1 MSLKSSTKSEKANL
15 WTLEVSIDAETF
27 EEAQKKAFA
36 KMKNR
41 ISIPGFRKGKVP
53 RHMAEKFYGEGFL
66 YEDALEICYPN
77 EVEAAIKESELDVV
91 GTENAD
97 IKSIG
102 KDGVELTIEVYTKPD
117 VEVKAYKGLEAS
129 VKKLEVTDEEI
140 QSKIDSLVERNARII
155 TVEDRAAADG
165 DITVIDFEGF
175 TDGVAFDG
183 GKGEDYELT
192 LGSGTFIPGF
202 EDQIIGHNAGEE
214 FDVNV
219 TFPTEYDEKLADK
232 DAVFKVKLKEIK
244 FKELP
249 EVNDEFAQ
257 DAADCDTVDDLKKQL
272 KEEVEEQ
279 KKSEQDGEIRQQVF
293 EQLAE
298 NVVADIPH
306 VMVDDELDN
315 QIRDL
320 DYRLS
325 SQGMN
330 FSLYLQYMGMTLD
343 DYKEK
348 AKDGAEKNVKIRL
361 ALEKIAELEKLEVSD
376 VDLET
381 EYAKYAEQYNM
392 EVEQIK
398 NAIPADGLKKDLT
411 INKAVDFIVENA
423 VVTEKDDEEE
433 KQEEETAEST
443 EAENAAP
450 SEE

>member
-1 MSLKSSTKSEKANL
+1 MSLKSSTKTDKANL
-15 WTLEVSIDAETF
+15 WTLEVSIDAEAF
-27 EEAQKKAFA
+27 EEAQKKAFS

-41 ISIPGFRKGKVP
+41 LSLPGFRKGKVP

-66 YEDALEICYPN
+66 FEDALEICYPTQ
-77 EVEAAIKESELDVV
+77 VEAAIKESGLDVV
-91 GTENAD
+91 GTDKAD

-102 KDGVELTIEVYTKPD
+102 KEGVELTIDVYTKPE
-117 VEVKAYKGLEAS
+117 VELKQYKGLEAQS
-129 VKKLEVTDEEI
+129 DKIEVTDDDI
-140 QSKIDSLVERNARII
+140 KSKLDALVERNARII
-155 TVEDRAAADG
+155 TVEDRAAANG

-175 TDGVAFDG
+175 TDGVAFEG

-202 EDQIIGHNAGEE
+202 EDQIVGHNTGDE

-219 TFPTEYDEKLADK
+219 TFPTEYAENLAGK
-232 DAVFKVKLKEIK
+232 DATFKVKLKEIK

-257 DAADCDTVDDLKKQL
+257 DAADCDTLDELKKQISD
-272 KEEVEEQ
+272 EVLEQ
-279 KKSEQDGEIRQQVF
+279 KKSAADSDVRSQLF
-293 EQLAE
+293 EKLAE
-298 NVVADIPH
+298 NVVAEIPP
-306 VMVDDELDN
+306 VMIDDEIEN
-315 QIRDL
+315 QVRDL

-330 FSLYLQYMGMTLD
+330 FELYLQYMGMTLEQ
-343 DYKEK
+343 YKEN
-348 AKDGAEKNVKIRL
+348 AREGAEKSVKIRL
-361 ALEKIAELEKLEVSD
+361 GLEKVAQLENIEISD

-398 NAIPADGLKKDLT
+398 NAIPAEGLKKDLT

-423 VVTEKDDEEE
+423 AVTEKKEEE
-433 KQEEETAEST
+433 KKEEKAED
-443 EAENAAP
+443 AE
-450 SEE
+450 